1 MTVDSDIPSA
11 NAQAPAAARLV
22 EQARTLLTVERV
34 YGAPVERDGV
44 SVIPAAAVRGA
55 GGGGGGAG
63 QDDKGS
69 SGRGEGLGFGVTAR
83 PVGAFVVRE
92 GQVRWEPA
100 LDLTRIVL
108 TGQLV
113 VLMLVMTIR
122 TVAKLR
128 AKRR

>member
-1 MTVDSDIPSA
+1 MTGESDTSSG
-11 NAQAPAAARLV
+11 NAQTPAAARLV

-34 YGAPVERDGV
+34 YGTPVERDGV
-44 SVIPAAAVRGA
+44 TVIPAAAVRGG

-63 QDDKGS
+63 QDDKGA

-83 PVGAFVVRE
+83 PVGAFVVRD

-100 LDLTRIVL
+100 VDVTRIVL

-113 VLMLVMTIR
+113 ALMLVMTIR
-122 TVAKLR
+122 AVAKLR